1 LHLRALLE
9 QAGVT
14 GGGIRSAVEHFAIE
28 YPSSGRAADTGYTLN
43 RWTGPAPVRL
53 FVWLQT
59 GWSDAALPDASPVA
73 ASAHDYS
80 RERHSRDV
88 QLLAPGL
95 WFRGLNVWAT
105 ALGRSLKLESRLG
118 VGSAS
123 WPL

>member
-53 FVWLQT
+53 ASNRLVRCCVAGRESRCGKCSWLF
-59 GWSDAALPDASPVA
+59 A
-73 ASAHDYS
+73 
-80 RERHSRDV
+80 
-88 QLLAPGL
+88 
-95 WFRGLNVWAT
+95 WAT
-105 ALGRSLKLESRLG
+105 LSRCPAPRTRS
-118 VGSAS
+118 VI
-123 WPL
+123 